1 MTTPAQIE
9 QLMMDALDG
18 TLSASDHKMLSAYL
32 DAHPEERALFA
43 RMQGVDTLLRT
54 APMQAPPPALKHSVM
69 AALPNRRIETAT
81 LRWTQIVFLIVFAS
95 LIGMLMVAGMAAVY
109 GALVPLIPIG
119 ATLSVTNL
127 LREVTATGLSIAGMG
142 LDISRAFFSHPL
154 AWLAMLI
161 ALSIVALWTRLVL
174 LAWLPGLRPAKA

>member
-18 TLSASDHKMLSAYL
+18 TLSASERKKLRAYL

-43 RMQGVDTLLRT
+43 RMQGVDVLLRAT
-54 APMQAPPPALKHSVM
+54 PKQAPPPALKHSVM
-69 AALPNRRIETAT
+69 AALPHRRIEAAT

-95 LIGMLMVAGMAAVY
+95 LIGMLMVAGLVAVY
-109 GALVPLIPIG
+109 GAIAPLISIS
-119 ATLSVTNL
+119 AALSITAF
-127 LREVTATGLSIAGMG
+127 LREVAAVGLSIIGAG
-142 LDISRAFFSHPL
+142 LDICRVFFSHPM

-161 ALSIVALWTRLVL
+161 ALGIVALWARLVL
-174 LAWLPGLRPAKA
+174 VVWLPGLRLAKA